1 MTIQIREQELTR
13 ICLEELTSILEE
25 KIESEKLIEIEDLPE
40 EFQKP
45 LTPEDY

>member
-13 ICLEELTSILEE
+13 ICLKELTSILEE
-25 KIESEKLIEIEDLPE
+25 KIEPDKLIDTEDLPS